1 MSEGDQ
7 VRPFR
12 IVVAGHGQ
20 LASAL
25 LGSAEM
31 ICGPIENSRAVGL
44 LPEHTPEAFAEQ
56 LREAVGAGPC
66 LVLADLA
73 GGTPANVAILVGRD
87 RPDMTVIAGTTLG
100 MLIEA
105 AMSVDGLDDAF
116 IEHLITAGR
125 SGVVNATRRLAGSG
139 T

>member
-1 MSEGDQ
+1 MSDGDQ

-12 IVVAGHGQ
+12 IVVAGHGEFP
-20 LASAL
+20 AAL
-25 LGSAEM
+25 LASAEM
-31 ICGPIENSRAVGL
+31 ICGPIEDAAAAGL
-44 LPEHTPEAFAEQ
+44 MPEHTPEAFADL
-56 LREAVGAGPC
+56 LRSAVGAGPC

-73 GGTPANVAILVGRD
+73 GGTPGNVAILVARH
-87 RPDMTVIAGTTLG
+87 RPDVVVIAGTTLG

-105 AMSVDGLDDAF
+105 AMSGAALDDDLV
-116 IEHLITAGR
+116 EHLVNAGR